1 MKRAE
6 MYGGINF
13 DLNDG
18 PIRTKHFRTI
28 DSKPC
33 AQLVIGE
40 AGESIAISV
49 TRSPVDTLIEL
60 ETAVAELKAWV
71 QRQEK
76 IRALPEV
83 A

>member
-1 MKRAE
+1 MNRAQ

-18 PIRTKHFRTI
+18 PIRTKHFRTA
-28 DSKPC
+28 DGKPC

-49 TRSPVDTLIEL
+49 TDSSIDMLTEL
-60 ETAVAELKAWV
+60 ETKVAELKAWV
-71 QRQEK
+71 QRQAM
-76 IRALPEV
+76 REV

>member
-1 MKRAE
+1 MNRAQ

-18 PIRTKHFRTI
+18 PIRTKHFRTV
-28 DSKPC
+28 DGKPC

-49 TRSPVDTLIEL
+49 TRSTVDTLTEL
-60 ETAVAELKAWV
+60 ETAVAELKAWA
-71 QRQEK
+71 QRQQMLHS
-76 IRALPEV
+76 LPEV
-83 A
+83 V